1 MGGVALLKVLDDAE
15 GVEIMV
21 EAAAVTLE
29 TLVEGALAG
38 VTERGMADVMDE
50 GESFGQIFVEPQGS
64 SGGAGDLGD
73 LDGVGEAAAEVVG
86 GAAGEDLGF
95 ACKTTEG
102 ACLHNAF
109 SITLKGRARGAKRRG
124 IDAGQ
129 KRIVRVSC
137 DRASMQIDWHVYV

>member
-1 MGGVALLKVLDDAE
+1 V
-15 GVEIMV
+15 V
-21 EAAAVTLE
+21 EAAAVTAE
-29 TLVEGALAG
+29 AGIEGALAG
-38 VTERGMADVMDE
+38 VAKGGMADVVDQSQGL
-50 GESFGQIFVEPQGS
+50 GEVFVEAEC
-64 SGGAGDLGD
+64 GGRSAGDLRD